1 MDTDFQTAMEHRK
14 GIVPDT
20 VNNKYELNAD
30 LLGKTT
36 AGFTVPVSQTYTGNS
51 TSYINAY
58 GSDEKSCKN
67 CTHKEVCKHK
77 EHLES
82 IVGTFKIKLADI
94 EEFLGKEEAKK
105 IESLLKCNVN
115 IECTNFSPAPD
126 YPFTI
131 TANKW
136 DWNSITPVN
145 KIEPYTVSLNV
156 LGKNAKDAVNGI
168 ITE

>member
-1 MDTDFQTAMEHRK
+1 MGTDRQTAQ
-14 GIVPDT
+14 
-20 VNNKYELNAD
+20 ELNPAS
-30 LLGKTT
+30 LGKTT
-36 AGFTVPVSQTYTGNS
+36 AGFTPASKTYTGNS
-51 TSYINAY
+51 TTITTNDLCINGY

-105 IESLLKCNVN
+105 IESLLECNVN
-115 IECTNFSPAPD
+115 IECTNFSPAPG
-126 YPFTI
+126 YPFSITTTTGDWQTI
-131 TANKW
+131 T
-136 DWNSITPVN
+136 PLN
-145 KIEPYTVSLNV
+145 KIEPYTVSLNAF
-156 LGKNAKDAVNGI
+156 KNANDAVNGI